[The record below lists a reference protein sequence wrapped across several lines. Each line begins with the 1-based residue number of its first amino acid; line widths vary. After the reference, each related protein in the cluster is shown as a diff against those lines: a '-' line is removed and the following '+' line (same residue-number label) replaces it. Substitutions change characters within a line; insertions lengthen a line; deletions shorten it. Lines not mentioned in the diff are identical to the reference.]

1 MNPCRRILIV
11 DDEAAFAGQLGDIL
25 SDLGHEPILH
35 GSAVQALDTLSGPH
49 EIDLVLL
56 DVHMPRMTGIDLVRT
71 TRNLSNRPPIV
82 LMTAFSS
89 LPTALECLRMGAED
103 YITKPFDLDLLLLTI
118 ERVMERVGLQRQNRE
133 LNRMLMVHARDSLR
147 GQEALRGLVQM
158 LNSLPSSRDLP
169 DTMHE
174 VLRYVHRIL
183 ESEYSTLVLQTGDA
197 RVCCGLPPG
206 RDPNGSRADLD
217 DALEHVIRTG
227 RPARGGEASNGSG
240 TDSLRRLP
248 ATLFMPV
255 RAGGDTIGVVQV
267 ARTPGLLGFTA
278 GDEQILEL
286 ICAEI
291 ALLTANVRLYDNC
304 ERMTIGAISSLAKA
318 LTLKD
323 HGTGDHSNR
332 TQRHLEGML
341 DRLALPKEERDTI
354 SFAMQLHDIGKIRV
368 PSSIINKPGP
378 LDDEEWEVM
387 RMHPVWGFEILNS
400 DCMLSRVATLV
411 RHHHERFDGTGYPD
425 RLRGESIPFGSRF
438 LSIIDAF
445 DAMRSDRP
453 YRACLPLDHT
463 LAEIRANL
471 GTQFDPDLGG
481 LFLEMA
487 SETTSVA

>member
-1 MNPCRRILIV
+1 MNPSRRILIV
-11 DDEAAFAGQLGDIL
+11 DDEAAFANQLGDIL
-25 SDLGHEPILH
+25 SDLGHEPVLH
-35 GSAVQALDTLSGPH
+35 GSAIQALATLSAPH
-49 EIDLVLL
+49 DYDLLLL
-56 DVHMPRMTGIDLVRT
+56 DVHMPRMTGIDLVRA
-71 TRNLSNRPPIV
+71 TRDLPNRPPII

-89 LPTALECLRMGAED
+89 LPTALECLKMGAED

-158 LNSLPSSRDLP
+158 LNLLPSSRDLP
-169 DTMHE
+169 DTMFE

-183 ESEYSTLVLQTGDA
+183 ESEYSTLLLRAADA
-197 RVCCGLPPG
+197 SVRCALPQVP
-206 RDPNGSRADLD
+206 RADVQRADLD
-217 DALEHVIRTG
+217 DAMDHVILTG
-227 RPARGGEASNGSG
+227 RPARGGAASNGSG

-255 RAGGDTIGVVQV
+255 RANGDTIGVVQV
-267 ARTPGLLGFTA
+267 ARRPGLLGFTP

-291 ALLTANVRLYDNC
+291 ALLATNVRLYDNC

-318 LTLKD
+318 LALKD
-323 HGTGDHSNR
+323 HGTGDHSSR
-332 TQRHLEGML
+332 TQRHLDGML
-341 DRLALPKEERDTI
+341 DRLGLAKEERDTI

-378 LDDEEWEVM
+378 LDDDEWEVM

-425 RLRGESIPFGSRF
+425 GLRGESIPFGSRF

-453 YRACLPLDHT
+453 YRACMPLEDT
-463 LAEIRANL
+463 FAEIRANL
-471 GTQFDPDLGG
+471 GTQFDPDLGE

-487 SETTSVA
+487 ADTTSVA